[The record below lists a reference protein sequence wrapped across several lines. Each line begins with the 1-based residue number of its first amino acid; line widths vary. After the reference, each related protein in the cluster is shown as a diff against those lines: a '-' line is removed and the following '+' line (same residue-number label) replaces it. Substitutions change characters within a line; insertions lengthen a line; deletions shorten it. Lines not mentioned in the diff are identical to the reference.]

1 MKVPYKCNEVIE
13 ETTNPDDGE
22 IKIKAVAQLQSITN
36 QLEQYYVQLP
46 SVAKAGTM
54 DTNTLFPSS
63 SISAAAVPIPS
74 ATSTSSSSSSS
85 LSEEDNYK
93 KRFCKNCNK
102 MHALDKDGDKKC
114 PQWRVGLPSEEEPGY
129 YDRDD

>member
-1 MKVPYKCNEVIE
+1 MNYSRDCAAAQTKVTTKNQYTVTSFSIFFCTCYMKVPYKCNEVIE

-63 SISAAAVPIPS
+63 SISAAIRRR
-74 ATSTSSSSSSS
+74 TRI
-85 LSEEDNYK
+85 L
-93 KRFCKNCNK
+93 
-102 MHALDKDGDKKC
+102 
-114 PQWRVGLPSEEEPGY
+114 
-129 YDRDD
+129 